1 MEEKNDTCKHMA
13 IEGASV
19 TDRSEQVGKQKWIQL
34 HYALEKYRISV
45 EDKKEEKLV
54 LNSLCAINLELIETK

>member
-19 TDRSEQVGKQKWIQL
+19 TDRSEQVEKQKWIQL
-34 HYALEKYRISV
+34 HYTLEKYHIFV
-45 EDKKEEKLV
+45 EDKKKKK
-54 LNSLCAINLELIETK
+54 SQF

>member
-19 TDRSEQVGKQKWIQL
+19 TDRSEQVEKQKWIQL
-34 HYALEKYRISV
+34 HYTLEKYHNFE
-45 EDKKEEKLV
+45 EDKKKEEKLV
-54 LNSLCAINLELIETK
+54 LNSLCCAIILAI

>member
-19 TDRSEQVGKQKWIQL
+19 TDRREQVGKQKWIQL
-34 HYALEKYRISV
+34 HYTLEKYHIFV
-45 EDKKEEKLV
+45 EDKKKEEKIV
-54 LNSLCAINLELIETK
+54 LNSLCVIILAI